1 MADVRRQAVDAKLRQ
16 MLRGAEPGKGYSTRE
31 IANEVGLTHQRISQ
45 IEAQALRK
53 LRHTLPPGM
62 ISDLI
67 AELRK
72 AD

>member
-1 MADVRRQAVDAKLRQ
+1 MSDVRKKAVDAKLRN
-16 MLRGAEPGKGYSTRE
+16 MLLKAEPGKGYSTRE

-53 LRHTLPPGM
+53 LRHTLPSGM

-72 AD
+72 GD

>member
-1 MADVRRQAVDAKLRQ
+1 MPDVKKQAVDAKLRQ
-16 MLRGAEPGKGYSTRE
+16 MLKGAEPGKGYSTRE

-53 LRHTLPPGM
+53 LRHTLPSGLV
-62 ISDLI
+62 SDLI

-72 AD
+72 GG